1 MSSTHKLIGALNNIS
16 ELLQGT
22 NQSNGG
28 SGYLWLNFF
37 FNTNYNTT
45 TKLTN
50 FEALYG
56 FQSPR
61 LSDNIH
67 GLTKATVVDEYLL
80 TRQQILSFLK
90 NNLVAA

>member
-1 MSSTHKLIGALNNIS
+1 MAK
-16 ELLQGT
+16 
-22 NQSNGG
+22 
-28 SGYLWLNFF
+28 FF

-61 LSDNIH
+61 LSNNIP